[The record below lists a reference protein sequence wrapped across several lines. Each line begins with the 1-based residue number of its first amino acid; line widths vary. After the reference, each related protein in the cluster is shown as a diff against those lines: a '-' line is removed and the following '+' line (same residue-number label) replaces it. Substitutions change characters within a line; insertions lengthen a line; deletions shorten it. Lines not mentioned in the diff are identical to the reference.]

1 MTLLSPYLIIGPCAA
16 ENREQVF
23 ATAEAISNI
32 LSASNTGAEGLFL
45 RAQPKV
51 YFRAGA
57 WKPRTQP
64 GHFEG
69 VGEEALHWLQEVKQ
83 NLGLAIATEV
93 ATPEHLRLAL
103 QHDIDA
109 VWIGARTT
117 TNPFLV
123 QQLADEI
130 ATQKPSH
137 LVVFVKNPLS
147 PDVNLWQGAIERFAK
162 TISEANVAAIH
173 RGFQTEIHTDMRN
186 AAGWSVAFE
195 LKRRMPSLSLLLD
208 PSHMAGAKEMI
219 SPLSQ
224 QALHLGYEGL
234 MIESHIS
241 PLQALSDANQQL
253 TPSELHELLQSL
265 SFREMGE
272 DSGLDQLRH
281 EIDETDN
288 ALWELIAKR
297 MQISQQIGVYKQQ
310 HNMSVLQSGRYADIV
325 KKRLAWAEQKGLSE
339 DVVQRILDALHEESC
354 RKQL

>member
-1 MTLLSPYLIIGPCAA
+1 MTVSSPYLIVGPCAA

-32 LSASNTGAEGLFL
+32 LSVPSTGTEGLFL
-45 RAQPKV
+45 QAQPKV

-69 VGEEALHWLQEVKQ
+69 VGEEALKWLYEVKQ
-83 NLGLAIATEV
+83 THGLPIATEV

-103 QHDIDA
+103 QHEADA

-130 ATQKPSH
+130 AAQKPTN

-162 TISEANVAAIH
+162 IIGENNVAAIH
-173 RGFQTEIHTDMRN
+173 RGFQTDIHTEMRN

-195 LKRRMPSLSLLLD
+195 MKRRMPRLSLLLD
-208 PSHMAGAKEMI
+208 PSHMAGTKDLI

-224 QALHLGYEGL
+224 QALHLGYDGL

-241 PLQALSDANQQL
+241 PLQALSDADQQL
-253 TPSELHELLQSL
+253 TPAELFQLLQSL
-265 SFREMGE
+265 SLRKTSE

-281 EIDETDN
+281 EIDETDD
-288 ALWELIAKR
+288 ALWALIAKR

-310 HNMSVLQSGRYADIV
+310 HSMSVLQSGRYDDIV
-325 KKRLAWAEQKGLSE
+325 KKRLLWAEQKGLSE
-339 DVVQRILDALHEESC
+339 DVVLRVMDALHEESC